1 MKLVIFGATGMVGE
15 GALIEA
21 LDDPRV
27 ERVLAVTRRPLS
39 RQHDKL
45 DILIHDDFR
54 DYRAVAD
61 RLEGF
66 DACLYCLGVSAF
78 GMSEADYAAITH
90 DFTIAAA
97 RVLWER
103 NPDLRFIYV
112 SGEGTDR
119 TEQGA
124 AMWARVKGR
133 VENELLAMGPG
144 KAFMFRPAYIQPCKG
159 VRSRTALYQAFY
171 SAMRWLYPVWR
182 AVFPGLV
189 TTTEDLGKAMIAAAC
204 GQAHQPILRTREI
217 NALAG

>member
-27 ERVLAVTRRPLS
+27 DRVLAVTRRPLS
-39 RQHDKL
+39 RHHDKL
-45 DILIHDDFR
+45 DVLVHDDFR
-54 DYRAVAD
+54 DYSDVGD

-66 DACLYCLGVSAF
+66 DACLFCLGVSSF
-78 GMSEADYAAITH
+78 GMSEAEYAAITC
-90 DFTIAAA
+90 DFTLAAA

-112 SGEGTDR
+112 SGEGTDSS
-119 TEQGA
+119 EQGGT
-124 AMWARVKGR
+124 MWARVKGR

-144 KAFMFRPAYIQPCKG
+144 KAFMFRPAYIQPLKG
-159 VRSRTALYQAFY
+159 VRSRTPLYQAMY
-171 SAMRWLYPVWR
+171 SSMRWMYPVWK
-182 AVFPGLV
+182 AVLPKMV
-189 TTTEDLGKAMIAAAC
+189 TTTEDLGKAMIAAAA
-204 GQAHQPILRTREI
+204 GLAEQPVLHTREI